1 MKLVKLSLVAAL
13 AAGAFSAANATP
25 VEEAIKDI
33 DVSGVLRYRYDT
45 GRFGNRGYGF
55 EDQRSSIND
64 RQNHNYRAQL
74 NFSGAI
80 ADNFKAFVQFDY
92 SAKDGGYGPDSVSNT
107 SNTLNVRQLYLTY
120 TNEDVATSVIAGKQ
134 QLNTIWTDNGIDGLV
149 GTGIKV
155 VNNSIDG
162 LTLAAFAVDS
172 FNTDTE
178 GDTLAGSKIFNGY
191 VEKNSKN
198 FPEGTKLNIN
208 PYAGNLYGAAAI
220 GSYDIA
226 GGQFNPQL
234 WLSYLNDTGF
244 FYALDVAYN
253 TTIFDGVNWNI
264 EGAYLGNSLD
274 SKMKSKNT
282 AIVTEYD
289 GNGKS
294 DVITGD
300 EMMANGNLFALKG
313 TVAVNGWDASL
324 GGIYYGKKD
333 KLTINTLEDQGNIGG
348 LLAGEE
354 IFYTDGS
361 NLNGDIGRNIFGYV
375 TAGYTFNEIVRVGA
389 DFVYGGTKTDPEAES
404 TGGKKFEAVAR
415 VDYKYSPK
423 LNFSAFYSYV
433 NVDNN
438 HKNEYDGRD
447 GRKNTVRLQALY
459 KF

>member
-25 VEEAIKDI
+25 LEEAIKDI

-45 GRFGNRGYGF
+45 SNDWSNDNFGSGISGK
-55 EDQRSSIND
+55 QT
-64 RQNHNYRAQL
+64 HNYKAQI

-92 SAKDGGYGPDSVSNT
+92 AAVDGGYSTTTGNLRNDQNSLT
-107 SNTLNVRQLYLTY
+107 VRQLYLTY

-134 QLNTIWTDNGIDGLV
+134 QLNTIWTDNGIGGLV

-172 FNTDTE
+172 YNTAEQDLT
-178 GDTLAGSKIFNGY
+178 TLPDPSF
-191 VEKNSKN
+191 VNSKD
-198 FPEGTKLNIN
+198 PAEIK
-208 PYAGNLYGAAAI
+208 AGLGYNGDASQFLTWDNTYGVAAI

-234 WLSYLNDTGF
+234 WLAYMNKNAFL
-244 FYALDVAYN
+244 YALDAAYS
-253 TTIFDGVNWNI
+253 TTIFDGVNWTI

-274 SKMKSKNT
+274 NKLKNHW
-282 AIVTEYD
+282 
-289 GNGKS
+289 S
-294 DVITGD
+294 DAA
-300 EMMANGNLFALKG
+300 ANGNFFALRG
-313 TVAVNGWDASL
+313 TVEVNGWDATL
-324 GGIYYGKKD
+324 GGLYYGKKD
-333 KLTINTLEDQGNIGG
+333 KVTVTTIEDQGNIGS

-354 IFYTDGS
+354 IFYTQGS
-361 NLNGDIGRNIFGYV
+361 KLNGDLGRNIFGYV
-375 TAGYTFNEIVRVGA
+375 TAGYTFNETVRVGA
-389 DFVYGGTKTDPEAES
+389 DFVYGGTKTEE
-404 TGGKKFEAVAR
+404 TGFGGKKLEAVAR

-433 NVDNN
+433 NV
-438 HKNEYDGRD
+438 
-447 GRKNTVRLQALY
+447 NTDPKSTHHDAVRLQALY